1 MSIREDMLAMMLDG
15 GGSPAPPQPTIVGT
29 DKVYKAWRIG
39 DTDLFLGVGSCVYSP
54 YSSGAKFEYK
64 PSDENYKVF
73 YPGLFVFKTMWG
85 LIADGKA
92 NTVIG
97 LRDNFGNNFYP
108 SGESGTDPTI
118 YDYAEFDSIPKPK
131 VTKYSSEFQFGFGY
145 TYLRVYGHNKS
156 DEEIPD
162 YWDDPEKYTKIFGNM
177 YCDSTLFG
185 ITNNFFVGKS
195 IYRSITEYSYRHN
208 VFPSKDM
215 MKRVLSDNIDTDFS
229 EVEFKE
235 IEINPAIKEYSMFNG
250 IMEEPSWE
258 EEE

>member
-29 DKVYKAWRIG
+29 DKVYKAWQIG
-39 DTDLFLGVGSCVYSP
+39 DTDLFLGVGSCIYSP
-54 YSSGAKFEYK
+54 YSGGGKYEYST
-64 PSDENYKVF
+64 SDENHKVF
-73 YPGLFVFKTMWG
+73 YPGFFAFKTMWG
-85 LIADGKA
+85 LIADEKA

-97 LRDNFGNNFYP
+97 LRDSFGNNFYP
-108 SGESGTDPTI
+108 NGESGNDPTI
-118 YDYAEFDSIPKPK
+118 YEYAKFNTIPKPK
-131 VTKYSSEFQFGFGY
+131 VAKSYSEFQFGFGNAQ
-145 TYLRVYGHNKS
+145 LIVYGHNKS
-156 DEEIPD
+156 AEENPD
-162 YWDDPEKYTKIFGNM
+162 YWDDPEKYTRNIASM
-177 YCDSTLFG
+177 YCDSTLIG
-185 ITNNFFVGKS
+185 ITNNIFVGKS
-195 IYRSITEYSYRHN
+195 IYRSIMEYSYRHN